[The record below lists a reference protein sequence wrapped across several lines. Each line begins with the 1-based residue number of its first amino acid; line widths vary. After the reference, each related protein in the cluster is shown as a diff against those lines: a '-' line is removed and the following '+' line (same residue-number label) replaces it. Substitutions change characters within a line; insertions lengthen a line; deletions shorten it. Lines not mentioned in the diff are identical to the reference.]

1 MGLKILHTAD
11 WHMDGAFTSFTEERR
26 TFLRRKQ
33 LKIPGKIAEICQQ
46 EQCDLVLL
54 AGDVFDG
61 IPSREAIDAV
71 KRALK
76 DCGVPVFVTPGNHDF
91 CHAGSPW
98 LEESWSENV
107 TIFTGALESMVL
119 PALNCRIYGSGYHS
133 MDCDALLEGFRIQG
147 TENYQIGVLHG
158 DPVTA
163 RSPYCPI
170 TASQVRA
177 SGLQYLA
184 LGHIHKAGMFKS
196 GNTVCAWPGCPMG
209 HGWDETDEKGI
220 CIVTLEE
227 EAKVRFVPLEGP
239 RFFDLEVD
247 VTSGP
252 ETALDRILPAA
263 ECDDFFRITLTG
275 QAEPDL
281 EALQRKYA
289 HLPNLFLRDETI
301 PVQDLWEDTGSDT
314 FRGAYFRLL
323 QQQAQTEPLAVLAAE
338 ISKKI
343 LSGREVKLP

>member
-11 WHMDGAFTSFTEERR
+11 WHMDAAFVSFSEERR
-26 TFLRRKQ
+26 SFLRREQ
-33 LKIPGKIAEICQQ
+33 LKIPGKIAEICRR
-46 EQCDLVLL
+46 EQCDLMLL

-61 IPSREAIDAV
+61 APSQESIDAV
-71 KRALK
+71 RQALK

-91 CHAGSPW
+91 CQTGSPW
-98 LEESWSENV
+98 LEERWSENV
-107 TIFTGALESMVL
+107 TVFTGELESMVL
-119 PALNCRIYGSGYHS
+119 PALNCRIYGAGYRS
-133 MDCDALLEGFRIQG
+133 MDCDSLLEGFRVQG
-147 TENYQIGVLHG
+147 TEAYQIGILHG

-163 RSPYCPI
+163 KSPYCSI
-170 TASQVRA
+170 TTSQVRA

-196 GNTVCAWPGCPMG
+196 GSTVCAWPGCPMG
-209 HGWDETDEKGI
+209 HGWDETEDKGI

-227 EAKVRFVPLEGP
+227 EVKVRFVPLDVP
-239 RFFDLEVD
+239 RFFDLEAD
-247 VTSGP
+247 IASGAG
-252 ETALDRILPAA
+252 EVLERLLPAA
-263 ECDDFFRITLTG
+263 GCSDFFRVTLNG

-281 EALQRKYA
+281 EMLQKKFV
-289 HLPNLFLRDETI
+289 HLPNLFLRDRTI